1 MSTNRGGGS
10 ESHALLNRLL
20 TGFAETHEAALR
32 PRAVN
37 IMALEN
43 DEPEAEARDETC
55 EAEMTDMRTI
65 STLVSE
71 LTTSIAITVMIC
83 GLMIM
88 ALG

>member
-1 MSTNRGGGS
+1 MRKLMRRHCGL
-10 ESHALLNRLL
+10 AL
-20 TGFAETHEAALR
+20 
-32 PRAVN
+32 V
-37 IMALEN
+37 ALEN
-43 DEPEAEARDETC
+43 DETRSEAHDETC
-55 EAEMTDMRTI
+55 EAKMTAMRRI

>member
-1 MSTNRGGGS
+1 
-10 ESHALLNRLL
+10 
-20 TGFAETHEAALR
+20 
-32 PRAVN
+32 
-37 IMALEN
+37 
-43 DEPEAEARDETC
+43 
-55 EAEMTDMRTI
+55 MRTI